1 MKVSI
6 IGSGEVGATTAIYIA
21 ERGLSDITLIDII
34 EGMPHGKALDLME
47 ASPLRGFASR
57 VVGSNS
63 YKDVAGSGLIVVT
76 AGVARRSGMS
86 RADLLEKNVA
96 IVRVVVENIVKYC
109 PSAKILVVTNPVDAL
124 TYLALKASGFGRERV
139 FGMAGVLD
147 SARFRYFL
155 AEELGVSVSDTT
167 AMVIGSHD
175 EQMVPL
181 PQYARVRGVPI
192 TDLMSD
198 EDIKRAIERTRQ
210 AGSEIVRYLKAGSAS
225 FAPAASICKMVEA
238 VVQDKKEL
246 LPVSVYLEGEYGL
259 SDLCI
264 GVPVKLGREGVEQ
277 IVELE
282 LTLKEREALHRSA
295 RALKERIAM
304 VDKRHL
310 LL

>member
-6 IGSGEVGATTAIYIA
+6 IGSGQVGATTALYIA
-21 ERGLSDITLIDII
+21 ERGLADITLIDII
-34 EGMPHGKALDLME
+34 EGMPQGKALDLME
-47 ASPLRGFASR
+47 ANPLRGFAVR

-63 YKDVAGSGLIVVT
+63 YKDIAGSELIVVT
-76 AGVARRSGMS
+76 AGVARRPGMS

-96 IVRVVVENIVKYC
+96 IVRMVVENVVKYC
-109 PSAKILVVTNPVDAL
+109 PSAKILVVTNPVDAM

-155 AEELGVSVSDTT
+155 AEGLGVSASDTT

-181 PQYARVRGVPI
+181 PQYSRVRGVPI

-198 EDIKRAIERTRQ
+198 EDIKRVIERTRQ

-225 FAPAASICKMVEA
+225 FAPAASICEMVEA
-238 VVQDKKEL
+238 IIQDKKEL

-259 SDLCI
+259 RDLCI
-264 GVPVKLGREGVEQ
+264 GVPAKLGREGIEQ

-295 RALKERIAM
+295 RALKERIGM
-304 VDKRHL
+304 IDKRQPL
-310 LL
+310 L